1 MIAYNLFYKAHFEK
15 QIKNLLRQRPIIDQ
29 IAAAVVRKLHFSN
42 ARARTLALHL
52 RSFHCRRQKHL
63 YVWHSCESVP
73 LDSLSRG
80 IRNHRSMKSENCQ
93 PAKGPSLST
102 CCGTGCYKH
111 LSNLN
116 WVCNTVMFPSRCYLP
131 ASGTAPCTQGGS
143 AGRNTYTISHSHTHT
158 RIHEL
163 EKYKGRWRKG
173 QTESGRGGRMGGWC
187 LSSLSLTRWALF
199 APRADCANNIVGWWS
214 KRKRLWA
221 IT

>member
-1 MIAYNLFYKAHFEK
+1 M
-15 QIKNLLRQRPIIDQ
+15 
-29 IAAAVVRKLHFSN
+29 AVVCKLRLGNRSAWTF
-42 ARARTLALHL
+42 TLHPQ
-52 RSFHCRRQKHL
+52 SFPCRRQKRL
-63 YVWHSCESVP
+63 YMWHSCESVP
-73 LDSLSRG
+73 FDLLSRG
-80 IRNHRSMKSENCQ
+80 IRNHSSMKSENCQ

-131 ASGTAPCTQGGS
+131 ASGTAPCTQGVS
-143 AGRNTYTISHSHTHT
+143 AGRNTYTISHSHTC
-158 RIHEL
+158 IHEL

-173 QTESGRGGRMGGWC
+173 QTKSGCGERMRRWC

-199 APRADCANNIVGWWS
+199 APRTDCTNNIAGWWS